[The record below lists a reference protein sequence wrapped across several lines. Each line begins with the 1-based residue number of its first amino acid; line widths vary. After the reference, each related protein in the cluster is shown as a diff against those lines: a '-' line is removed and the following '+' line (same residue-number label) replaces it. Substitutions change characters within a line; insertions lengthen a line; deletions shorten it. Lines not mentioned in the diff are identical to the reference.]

1 MQGITGHRMAWKGAA
16 DQLTVA
22 PQNLVK
28 VPFPQKTTVRSM
40 QMIDDWGR
48 PTYRK
53 DIHV

>member
-1 MQGITGHRMAWKGAA
+1 MRGPTGHSLIFKN
-16 DQLTVA
+16 LKSVVTA

-28 VPFPQKTTVRSM
+28 VPFPQKTVVSSA
-40 QMIDDWGR
+40 QMIDEFGR

>member
-1 MQGITGHRMAWKGAA
+1 MLGPTGHRLIFRDVKHI
-16 DQLTVA
+16 VSA

-28 VPFPQKTTVRSM
+28 VDFPQKTVVSSAQLT
-40 QMIDDWGR
+40 DEFGR